1 MEKIDMLIDTVEELF
16 LTGVTMEHDEEEL
29 LELLDDVDWYN
40 LLQALILSAK
50 PVYEF
55 EAAGDGYPS
64 LEYKS
69 KNLFGQNAVCLD
81 EEIISPK
88 EGETAPQVHVYS
100 RELWILEDFTF
111 AVTSCFRVQIGK
123 TTCRAEYR
131 TIKSY
136 DWRESGMDVDFCC
149 VADALVNLAN
159 DVKKHGYPLIEV

>member
-69 KNLFGQNAVCLD
+69 TDSEKYTCYNP
-81 EEIISPK
+81 EEHS
-88 EGETAPQVHVYS
+88 
-100 RELWILEDFTF
+100 
-111 AVTSCFRVQIGK
+111 
-123 TTCRAEYR
+123 
-131 TIKSY
+131 
-136 DWRESGMDVDFCC
+136 
-149 VADALVNLAN
+149 
-159 DVKKHGYPLIEV
+159 